1 MKKINKKYILLILL
15 ASLLI
20 MTSCQKNISKSTQKK
35 EIKLYYNSMGKY
47 KLDWINRSVE
57 YNDEKM
63 KYEVVLNELINGP
76 YSSYSERS
84 INEQTKVN
92 SIEKKH
98 KNLKI
103 DLSKE
108 FLKTNNDCY
117 KDIAVMSIVNTM
129 SQFKEIESIDITID
143 GKPLVDENGKTSK
156 NLSEYSTKNL
166 KTVVKFYYPD
176 SEYIKLEPKASK
188 TELVVGEWIG
198 ANIIESMIDYSYT
211 QKESLFP
218 KNLKLLNY
226 KEENGIAI
234 VDFNDKIEEGFK
246 GGTSRETMILYS
258 IVNTITELN
267 HVNSVLFLINGEK
280 QEFLDQFEI
289 DQPISKDLTLVHYK
303 K

>member
-166 KTVVKFYYPD
+166 KTVVKFYYSD